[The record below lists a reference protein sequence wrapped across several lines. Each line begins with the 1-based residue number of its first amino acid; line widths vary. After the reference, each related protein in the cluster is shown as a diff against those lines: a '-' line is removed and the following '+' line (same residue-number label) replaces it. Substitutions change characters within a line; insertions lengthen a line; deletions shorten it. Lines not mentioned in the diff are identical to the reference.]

1 MGPAMSKRRRMTE
14 DEKAEV
20 SVWAHEREARKHP
33 GAVITIEVDDE
44 IDDEGRVHYRTIA
57 TTESVVALED
67 LPE

>member
-1 MGPAMSKRRRMTE
+1 MSKRRKMTE
-14 DEKAEV
+14 DEKTEV

-33 GAVITIEVDDE
+33 GASITIQVEDE
-44 IDDEGRVHYRTIA
+44 IDDDGRVHYRTIV